1 MADDTES
8 TPNPVSN
15 VRGHLLEAM
24 RLIDELEQSMR
35 SLAARAEPEV
45 GDE

>member
-8 TPNPVSN
+8 IPDPVSY
-15 VRGHLLEAM
+15 VRGHLLEVM
-24 RLIDELEQSMR
+24 RLMDELEWSMR
-35 SLAARAEPEV
+35 SRADRAESEV

>member
-8 TPNPVSN
+8 TPDSVSY
-15 VRGHLLEAM
+15 VRGHLLEVM